1 MPAIAFSNND
11 IALVAWTFDRHLDGC
26 LGFAVIQIDANGKET
41 PLPAMASFAGQPKD
55 PNRTTEQA
63 PVQKFWWKDLSAKR
77 GGTYQYRIVP
87 MGGTPG
93 QTLTPLAGIAPL
105 ISNSVTLTERR
116 PPFNAYFNRGIVA
129 TQALSHELND
139 HPSVPALAP
148 HIVDP
153 TDPIRVHL
161 MGQLFEG
168 VTSLLDR
175 ADKDGGT
182 ILAALYELN
191 DPNGLEKRL
200 QANPSSRTV
209 ILGNEEGV
217 DPSTKKPILDADAKN
232 RASLKAA
239 GVKVIDRL
247 LGKGSIPHNKF
258 MVLSENGVPTTVL
271 SGSTNWT
278 STGLCTQTNTAR
290 VIESKDVAQ
299 RYVDYW
305 NALQA
310 DITAAHGDQKKLQSA
325 TLRGFTHKNND
336 SSINRPIDLGG
347 GVTVEVMFSPNTNH
361 PLKRPPKEVPN
372 DMKRVFD
379 LIDGAKQAV
388 LFLAFDPGNN
398 SILDAAGKALAK
410 NPDLFVRGALT
421 SAQRAVNFSLA
432 LHQGGATEQGDDAD
446 QAAGTDATVTVVG
459 EPGKPKKQ
467 GAKLPSA
474 APDSRAVP
482 AGAVTANDAFGAW
495 EGELAK
501 YGFAI
506 IHNKIVVIDPFSD
519 NCTVVTGSHNL
530 GFRASHNNDEN
541 MVIIRGHRGLAEAYA
556 CHVLDLYDHYAWR
569 FLLKQHPDIF
579 GKPLEGDDTWQERY
593 ISGPD
598 LKSPELRFWLAAAT
612 GAAAAGTSPAVG
624 RSARRKP
631 ASVPAPGGTD
641 AAGGKTA
648 SKSKKPAKKTAHKT
662 AAAKKSVKKKTS
674 AKGSK
679 KTSKRAAKKSS
690 PKNAAAGKVA
700 KRKTAGKRPAKKPA
714 KKAASRKK

>member
-11 IALVAWTFDRHLDGC
+11 IAVVAWTFDKHLDGC
-26 LGFAVIQIDANGKET
+26 LGFAVIQIDSSGTET
-41 PLPAMASFAGQPKD
+41 PLRALASFAGQPRD

-77 GGTYQYRIVP
+77 GGTYKYRIVP

-93 QTLTPLAGIAPL
+93 ATLTPLAGIAPL
-105 ISNSVTLTERR
+105 VSNSVTLTEKR
-116 PPFNAYFNRGIVA
+116 PPFSAYFNRGIVA
-129 TQALSHELND
+129 TQALSHELHD

-153 TDPIRVHL
+153 TDPIRIHL

-175 ADKDGGT
+175 ADKDGGA

-191 DPNGLEKRL
+191 DPKGLEKRL
-200 QANPSSRTV
+200 QANPKSRTV
-209 ILGNEEGV
+209 ILGNEQGV
-217 DPSTKKPILDADAKN
+217 DPKTKAPIQDADAQN
-232 RASLKAA
+232 RADLKAA
-239 GVKVIDRL
+239 GVKVIDRM

-258 MVLSENGVPTTVL
+258 MVLSENGVPTAVL

-278 STGLCTQTNTAR
+278 STGLCTQTNNAL

-299 RYVDYW
+299 RYIDYW

-310 DITAAHGDQKKLQSA
+310 DITAAHGDRKKLQSP

-336 SSINRPIDLGG
+336 SSINKPIDLGG
-347 GVTVEVMFSPNTNH
+347 GVTVEVMLSPNTNH
-361 PLKRPPKEVPN
+361 PLKSPPKEVPN

-379 LIDGAKQAV
+379 LIDGARQAV

-398 SILDAAGKALAK
+398 SILDAAGRALAK

-421 SAQRAVNFSLA
+421 SAQRASNFSQA
-432 LHQGGATEQGDDAD
+432 LHQGGATEQGDTAD
-446 QAAGTDATVTVVG
+446 QAAGADATVTVVG
-459 EPGKPKKQ
+459 EPGRPKQK
-467 GAKLPSA
+467 GAPSA

-495 EGELAK
+495 EAELAK

-541 MVIIRGHRGLAEAYA
+541 MLIIRGHRGLAEAYA

-569 FLLKQHPDIF
+569 FLLKQHPEIF
-579 GKPLEGDDTWQERY
+579 GKPLQGDDTWQERY

-598 LKSPELRFWLAAAT
+598 LKSAELRFWLAAAT
-612 GAAAAGTSPAVG
+612 GGASASPARPG
-624 RSARRKP
+624 GRKP
-631 ASVPAPGGTD
+631 AGGPAQSG
-641 AAGGKTA
+641 AGATG
-648 SKSKKPAKKTAHKT
+648 SKPTNKKKKPAKKAAHKA

-674 AKGSK
+674 AKVSK
-679 KTSKRAAKKSS
+679 KTAKKAAKKSVKKSS
-690 PKNAAAGKVA
+690 PRKTAAGKAA
-700 KRKTAGKRPAKKPA
+700 KRNTAGKKPA
-714 KKAASRKK
+714 KKAGKAKAASKR